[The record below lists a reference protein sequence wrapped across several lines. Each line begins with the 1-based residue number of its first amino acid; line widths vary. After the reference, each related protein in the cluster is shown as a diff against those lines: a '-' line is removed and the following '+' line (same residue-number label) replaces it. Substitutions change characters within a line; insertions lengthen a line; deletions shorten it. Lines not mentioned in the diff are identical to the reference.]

1 MEPEFFPMHLYKT
14 LACQVGTHEARELA
28 DRLAGWHDAMV
39 NHERRLRTDAENGA
53 CTSPCPHEEAPA
65 LWEEARVTFGPNA
78 ESLAFL
84 QSRARG
90 E

>member
-1 MEPEFFPMHLYKT
+1 MPHQFYKT

-39 NHERRLRTDAENGA
+39 NHERRLRADAPSAA

-65 LWEEARVTFGPNA
+65 LWEEARLIFGSSA
-78 ESLAFL
+78 GSMAFL
-84 QSRARG
+84 QSRARA

>member
-1 MEPEFFPMHLYKT
+1 MPHQFYKT

-39 NHERRLRTDAENGA
+39 NHERRLRADAPSAA

-65 LWEEARVTFGPNA
+65 LWEEARLIFGSSA
-78 ESLAFL
+78 ESMAFL
-84 QSRARG
+84 QSRARA

>member
-1 MEPEFFPMHLYKT
+1 MHFYKT

-39 NHERRLRTDAENGA
+39 NHERRLLTEAPSAG
-53 CTSPCPHEEAPA
+53 CTSPCPHEEAPG
-65 LWEEARVTFGPNA
+65 LWEEARLMFGRSA
-78 ESLAFL
+78 GSLGFL

>member
-1 MEPEFFPMHLYKT
+1 MEPECHMHFYKT

-39 NHERRLRTDAENGA
+39 NHERRLSTDNESG
-53 CTSPCPHEEAPA
+53 CTSPCPHEEARG
-65 LWEEARVTFGPNA
+65 LWEEARVMFGRGA
-78 ESLAFL
+78 ENLAFL

>member
-1 MEPEFFPMHLYKT
+1 MHLYKT
-14 LACQVGTHEARELA
+14 LACRVGTHEARELA

-39 NHERRLRTDAENGA
+39 NHERRLRADAESGA
-53 CTSPCPHEEAPA
+53 CTSACPHEEAPA

>member
-1 MEPEFFPMHLYKT
+1 MHMYKT

-39 NHERRLRTDAENGA
+39 NHERRLRADAPSGGCE
-53 CTSPCPHEEAPA
+53 SSCPHEEAPA
-65 LWEEARVTFGPNA
+65 LWEEARVTFGQSADN
-78 ESLAFL
+78 LAFL

-90 E
+90 D

>member
-1 MEPEFFPMHLYKT
+1 MPHQFYKT

-39 NHERRLRTDAENGA
+39 NHERRLRADAPSAA
-53 CTSPCPHEEAPA
+53 CTSPCPHEEAPG
-65 LWEEARVTFGPNA
+65 LWEEARLVFGSSA
-78 ESLAFL
+78 GSMAFL
-84 QSRARG
+84 QSRARA